1 MMEYS
6 AGFTSEAWFQ
16 QELQTVLE
24 YKQKGYSR
32 QEILYEIM
40 EHNLFQ
46 MRNESGIRRRFQM
59 VYRRAETFTPA
70 LVKYFLNS
78 SRLDQKALT
87 LYSFL
92 KAYRYAYEFFQE
104 VVVFKYQE
112 GKPSLQTTDLAHFLE
127 LKEEQSEKVRD
138 WRPDT
143 KKRIASAILL
153 FLRESDLLEQ
163 QNSFYTIRP
172 LYMSQSLKQ
181 YAEQHDLLL
190 YLLSNLKAGDGH
202 GHF

>member
-1 MMEYS
+1 MEYS
-6 AGFTSEAWFQ
+6 AGFTSEGWFQ
-16 QELQTVLE
+16 QELIIVLE
-24 YKQKGYSR
+24 YKQQGFSR
-32 QEILYEIM
+32 VEILNKVLGD
-40 EHNLFQ
+40 NLFQ
-46 MRNESGIRRRFQM
+46 MRSESGIRRRFQM

-127 LKEEQSEKVRD
+127 LKEEQSEKVRE

-143 KKRIASAILL
+143 KKRIVSTILL

-163 QNSFYTIRP
+163 QNNFYTIRS
-172 LYMSQSLKQ
+172 LHMSQSLKQ

-190 YLLSNLKAGDGH
+190 YLLSNLKAGDEH
-202 GHF
+202 GNL